1 MQNKLFLISIVFSLF
16 ATASCRKDLTGN
28 TILIEA
34 STNDTIG
41 YLRLYNSCD
50 PGPNINVPLGSWK
63 DFTYLGDGNA
73 SFILEK
79 GYTEECFTVTGRVH
93 ENTDT
98 TGVTTVDIL
107 AYYQEEGNT
116 VGFHNIQLKRP
127 HEQYFIR
134 YEFRPDTYL
143 EE

>member
-1 MQNKLFLISIVFSLF
+1 MKNKLFLISIISLLV
-16 ATASCRKDLTGN
+16 TTSSCRKDLTGN

-34 STNDTIG
+34 ATNDSIAF
-41 YLRLYNSCD
+41 LRLYNSCD
-50 PGPNINVPLGSWK
+50 PGPDFSVPLGSWT

-73 SFILEK
+73 NFLLEK
-79 GYTEECFTVTGRVH
+79 GFTEECFTVTGRVP
-93 ENTDT
+93 ENMDT